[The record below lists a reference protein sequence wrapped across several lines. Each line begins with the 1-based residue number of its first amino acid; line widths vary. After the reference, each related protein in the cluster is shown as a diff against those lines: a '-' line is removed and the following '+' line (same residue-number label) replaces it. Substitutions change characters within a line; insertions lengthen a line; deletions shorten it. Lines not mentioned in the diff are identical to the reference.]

1 MREKLM
7 NKLMKK
13 GIAVTA
19 LSNMALLFSVIAAR
33 RNCMYIFHQPK
44 MPKALEKYRRS

>member
-7 NKLMKK
+7 NQLMKK
-13 GIAVTA
+13 GITVTA

-33 RNCMYIFHQPK
+33 RNCMYIYHQPK
-44 MPKALEKYRRS
+44 MPDVLDKYKKR